1 VTTPERVRLQQE
13 AERDNPH
20 LTPEEVQLLILSGQ
34 LSTAKVETHDMD
46 WQGAVSFVIL
56 IIIVIGAGIL
66 LR

>member
-1 VTTPERVRLQQE
+1 MTTPERVRLQQD

-20 LTPEEVQLLILSGQ
+20 LTPDEVQLLILSGQ
-34 LSTAKVETHDMD
+34 LSTAKVESDMD
-46 WQGAVSFVIL
+46 WHGAVSFVIL

>member
-1 VTTPERVRLQQE
+1 MTTLERIKLQQD

-20 LTPEEVQLLILSGQ
+20 LTPDEVQLLILSGQ

-46 WQGAVSFVIL
+46 WLSAIAFTV
-56 IIIVIGAGIL
+56 IIILVAVATYL

>member
-1 VTTPERVRLQQE
+1 MTTPERVKLQQD

-20 LTPEEVQLLILSGQ
+20 LTPDEVQLLILSGQ

-46 WQGAVSFVIL
+46 WMSAIAF
-56 IIIVIGAGIL
+56 IIIVILVAVATLL

>member
-1 VTTPERVRLQQE
+1 MTTPERVKLQQD

-20 LTPEEVQLLILSGQ
+20 LTPDEVQLLILSGQ

-46 WQGAVSFVIL
+46 WMGVISF
-56 IIIVIGAGIL
+56 IIIITLVAVATLL

>member
-1 VTTPERVRLQQE
+1 VTTPERVKLQQD

-20 LTPEEVQLLILSGQ
+20 LTPDEVQLLIMSGQ

-46 WQGAVSFVIL
+46 WLSAIAFTV
-56 IIIVIGAGIL
+56 IIILVAVATYL

>member
-1 VTTPERVRLQQE
+1 MTTPERVRLQQD

-20 LTPEEVQLLILSGQ
+20 LTPDEVQLLIMSGQ

-46 WQGAVSFVIL
+46 WGSAIAFVIL
-56 IIIVIGAGIL
+56 IIIVIGAGYL

>member
-1 VTTPERVRLQQE
+1 MTTPERVRLQQD

-20 LTPEEVQLLILSGQ
+20 LTPDEVQLLIMSGQ

-46 WQGAVSFVIL
+46 WLSAIAFTV
-56 IIIVIGAGIL
+56 IIILVAVATYL

>member
-1 VTTPERVRLQQE
+1 MTTPEQVRVQQD

-20 LTPEEVQLLILSGQ
+20 LTPDEVQLLILSGQ

-46 WQGAVSFVIL
+46 WGGAISLAISL
-56 IIIVIGAGIL
+56 IIIIIVAIL